1 MSNSD
6 LNIERI
12 NELAK
17 KKKEVGLTQ
26 EEAKEQTA
34 LRKAYLES
42 FRKGFKQQIENTKV
56 IDPEG
61 NDVTHNVF
69 DKIEEGKIHK
79 MFNEKDQL
87 AVDT

>member
-26 EEAKEQTA
+26 EAKEQTA

-61 NDVTHNVF
+61 NNASMKKLKRYNKKEII
-69 DKIEEGKIHK
+69 KIKSQICKEFSDI
-79 MFNEKDQL
+79 
-87 AVDT
+87 

>member
-17 KKKEVGLTQ
+17 KKKEVGLTR

-42 FRKGFKQQIENTKV
+42 
-56 IDPEG
+56 
-61 NDVTHNVF
+61 
-69 DKIEEGKIHK
+69 
-79 MFNEKDQL
+79 
-87 AVDT
+87 

>member
-56 IDPEG
+56 
-61 NDVTHNVF
+61 
-69 DKIEEGKIHK
+69 
-79 MFNEKDQL
+79 
-87 AVDT
+87 

>member
-12 NELAK
+12 NELARK
-17 KKKEVGLTQ
+17 KKAEGLTQ

-61 NDVTHNVF
+61 KDVTPEKSKRYRKKETI
-69 DKIEEGKIHK
+69 KISS
-79 MFNEKDQL
+79 
-87 AVDT
+87 

>member
-1 MSNSD
+1 MNKQIEGRFELSNSD

-17 KKKEVGLTQ
+17 RKKKSVTQ

-61 NDVTHNVF
+61 NDVTPE
-69 DKIEEGKIHK
+69 KIKEIQQKR
-79 MFNEKDQL
+79 
-87 AVDT
+87 

>member
-42 FRKGFKQQIENTKV
+42 FRKEIKTQHENTKG
-56 IDPEG
+56 IDQEG
-61 NDVTHNVF
+61 NKVT
-69 DKIEEGKIHK
+69 K
-79 MFNEKDQL
+79 
-87 AVDT
+87 

>member
-1 MSNSD
+1 MMSKKD
-6 LNIERI
+6 LNIDRI

-17 KKKEVGLTQ
+17 KKKEKGLT
-26 EEAKEQTA
+26 EAEAKEQSK

-61 NDVTHNVF
+61 NDVTPEKLK
-69 DKIEEGKIHK
+69 KIQEENKNHK
-79 MFNEKDQL
+79 N
-87 AVDT
+87 

>member
-26 EEAKEQTA
+26 EEAKGQTA

-61 NDVTHNVF
+61 NDVTPE
-69 DKIEEGKIHK
+69 KIKEIQQKRDNK
-79 MFNEKDQL
+79 N
-87 AVDT
+87 

>member
-42 FRKGFKQQIENTKV
+42 FIKGFKQQIENTKV
-56 IDPEG
+56 
-61 NDVTHNVF
+61 
-69 DKIEEGKIHK
+69 
-79 MFNEKDQL
+79 
-87 AVDT
+87 

>member
-42 FRKGFKQQIENTKV
+42 FIKGFKQQIENTKV

-61 NDVTHNVF
+61 NDETPE
-69 DKIEEGKIHK
+69 KIKEIQQKRDNK
-79 MFNEKDQL
+79 N
-87 AVDT
+87 

>member
-42 FRKGFKQQIENTKV
+42 FRK
-56 IDPEG
+56 
-61 NDVTHNVF
+61 
-69 DKIEEGKIHK
+69 
-79 MFNEKDQL
+79 
-87 AVDT
+87 

>member
-17 KKKEVGLTQ
+17 RKRVGLTQ

-61 NDVTHNVF
+61 NDVTP
-69 DKIEEGKIHK
+69 
-79 MFNEKDQL
+79 EKL
-87 AVDT
+87 KRYNKKR